1 MNFNSWQ
8 FLLFF
13 PVVTVLYW
21 VLEARG
27 HSASLATLV
36 KQAFLLMVSLF
47 FYACWNPA
55 YLALIVFSVLITW
68 VSGCCMEGKALRYK
82 RLILAGS
89 LTLNLAVLFFFK
101 YYNFFADSLSLVS
114 GGAVLPSFNVLLPV
128 GISFYTFQALGYSID
143 VYRGTVQAER
153 NLITYA
159 LFVTFFPQLVAGPI
173 ERTGNLLPQFKADH
187 GFDYD
192 RVTSGLKLAAWG
204 MFKKIVVAD
213 RVALY
218 VNAVYGEP
226 TVYPAASL
234 ALATF
239 FFAFQIYCD
248 FSGYSDIAMGCARV
262 LGFKLMSNFR
272 QPYFAH
278 SIADFW
284 RRWHIS
290 LSSWLRDYIYIPLGG
305 NRRGIP
311 RQAFNL
317 LITFLLSGLWHGAAW
332 HFVAWGALH
341 GVFQLAGR
349 ATNGVRSR
357 IWRTLGIANS
367 LLIRAVAVCV
377 TFALVCVA
385 WVFFRANTIGDA
397 LLICTK
403 FVMLPAELASYVHQL
418 PQTGVLETVRAA
430 FQLGNNVAHPI
441 KSFGISACGF
451 SFMAIA
457 VLLFSD
463 WRTRTMPDMALI
475 TRKPPMV
482 LRWASYYTLVL
493 VVLLSWGMDSSEFIY
508 FMF

>member
-13 PVVTVLYW
+13 PVVTALYW
-21 VLEARG
+21 ALGRVCG
-27 HSASLATLV
+27 ASRRTLV
-36 KQAFLLMVSLF
+36 KQAFLLVASLF

-55 YLALIVFSVLITW
+55 YLVLIVFSVLITW
-68 VSGCCMEGKALRYK
+68 ISAYYMEDKPLRK
-82 RLILAGS
+82 RLILVVS
-89 LTLNLAVLFFFK
+89 LTLNLMVLFFFK
-101 YYNFFADSLSLVS
+101 YYNFFADNLSFVS
-114 GGAVLPSFNVLLPV
+114 GGTILPTFNVLLPV
-128 GISFYTFQALGYSID
+128 GISFYTFQSLSYSID
-143 VYRGTVQAER
+143 VYWGTVQAER

-187 GFDYD
+187 GFDYN

-204 MFKKIVVAD
+204 MFKKIVIAD

-218 VNAVYGEP
+218 VDAVYSEAA
-226 TVYPAASL
+226 VYPAASL

-248 FSGYSDIAMGCARV
+248 FSGYSDIAIGCARV

-278 SIADFW
+278 SVADFW

-305 NRRGIP
+305 NRRGVP

-332 HFVAWGALH
+332 HFVAWGTLH

-349 ATNGVRSR
+349 ATSDGRSS
-357 IWRTLGIANS
+357 IWCKLGIANS
-367 LLIRAVAVCV
+367 RLAHIAAVCV
-377 TFALVCVA
+377 TFALVCIA

-397 LLICTK
+397 LLICAK
-403 FVMLPAELASYVHQL
+403 FAALPSELASYVRQL
-418 PQTGVLETVRAA
+418 PQTGLIETVRAA

-441 KSFGISACGF
+441 KLFGISACGL

-457 VLLFSD
+457 ALLLVD
-463 WRTRTMPDMALI
+463 WWTRTRPGTTLI
-475 TRKPPMV
+475 MRKPLM
-482 LRWASYYTLVL
+482 LRWAGYYALVL
-493 VVLLSWGMDSSEFIY
+493 VVLLSWSTDSSEFIY
-508 FMF
+508 FTF